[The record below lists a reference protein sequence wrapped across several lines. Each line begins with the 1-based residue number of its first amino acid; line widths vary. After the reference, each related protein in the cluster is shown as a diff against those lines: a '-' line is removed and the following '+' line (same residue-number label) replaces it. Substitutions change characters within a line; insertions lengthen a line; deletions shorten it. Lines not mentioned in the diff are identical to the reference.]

1 MGTTSSQ
8 PAPACTGILEP
19 GLDLDLAPRR
29 GRTAA
34 RLAGLRSAD
43 GFVPVCSWCR
53 KVRNGAGAWVPV
65 ERGLLEGV
73 GPALTHGV
81 CPDCARELLDGAA
94 GAA

>member
-1 MGTTSSQ
+1 MGTTLSQ
-8 PAPACTGILEP
+8 PAPTPTGNPEP
-19 GLDLDLAPRR
+19 GLGLDFAPLRVR
-29 GRTAA
+29 MAA
-34 RLAGLRSAD
+34 RLAGLRSGD
-43 GFVPVCSWCR
+43 GLVPVCSWCR

-65 ERGLLEGV
+65 EQGLLEGA